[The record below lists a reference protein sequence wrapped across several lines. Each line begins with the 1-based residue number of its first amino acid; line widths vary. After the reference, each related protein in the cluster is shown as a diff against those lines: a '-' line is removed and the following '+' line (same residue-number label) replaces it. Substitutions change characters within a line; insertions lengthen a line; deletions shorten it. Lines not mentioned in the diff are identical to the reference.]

1 MTNKSSKT
9 INIAILGAEPLF
21 WTTCAIRFF
30 SVILDGYQ
38 WTKNNTD
45 YRITTHPL
53 SDKDILKGKLK
64 TSNFDVLL
72 IPGGGVGDG
81 LSIMKGFNSSLKV
94 RRWKKNIKKY
104 VENGGGCI
112 GFCGGTSLITPLTTG
127 KNRKPTTFVE
137 RQYNKSSLG
146 ISSVTS
152 YYKYLAFPL
161 FNLFQWSHPE
171 KIGTTAYVFSFKP
184 GVTKD
189 GKRINSGGAPIDLKV
204 NKNIPIFSDYP
215 DETLRIRWW
224 GGSALI
230 VPKNPDREISIL
242 AEYPKVDLHENKS
255 TRIHAWKYT
264 GGILGLIFGFFKAL
278 RFIKEN
284 KLNLLESPMLTYYFA
299 GNWKLTDK
307 IIESDLA
314 NKPAITAEIYPN
326 ENKGRIILCTTH
338 PEYMI
343 WQDGHI
349 EEADGKKFNCL
360 ATGLYQWKDI
370 TKLSEPIDDN
380 LTYTWWVVRRFIAWT
395 AKIPDE
401 YLPPITKQKV
411 SEKDISILS
420 KSIFWD
426 GTLLNQI
433 ENI

>member
-1 MTNKSSKT
+1 MIKKNSKT
-9 INIAILGAEPLF
+9 INIAILNTEPLL

-30 SVILDGYQ
+30 SVILDDYQ
-38 WTKNNTD
+38 WTKNNTN
-45 YRITTHPL
+45 YKFTTHFL

-81 LSIMKGFNSSLKV
+81 LSIMKGFNSSPKV

-112 GFCGGTSLITPLTTG
+112 GFCGGASLITPLSTG
-127 KNRKPTTFVE
+127 KNRQPTTFVE
-137 RQYNKSSLG
+137 RQYNKSSLE

-161 FNLFQWSHPE
+161 FNLFQWKHPE
-171 KIGTTAYVFSFKP
+171 KVGTTAYVFSFKP
-184 GVTKD
+184 GITKD
-189 GKRINSGGAPIDLKV
+189 NKRINSGGAPIDFKI
-204 NKNIPIFSDYP
+204 NKDNPIFSDYT
-215 DETLRIRWW
+215 DDTLRIRWW
-224 GGSALI
+224 GGPALI

-242 AEYPKVDLHENKS
+242 AEYPKLDLHEDKA
-255 TRIHAWKYT
+255 TRIRAWKYT
-264 GGILGLIFGFFKAL
+264 GGIHGLINAFFKAL
-278 RFIKEN
+278 GFIKKN
-284 KLNLLESPMLTYYFA
+284 KLNLLEFSMLTYYFA

-307 IIESDLA
+307 LIESDLA
-314 NKPAITAEIYPN
+314 NRPAITAEIYPN
-326 ENKGRIILCTTH
+326 ENKARILLCTTH

-349 EEADGKKFNCL
+349 EEVDDKKFNCL

-370 TKLSEPIDDN
+370 AKLSQPIDDN
-380 LTYTWWVVRRFIAWT
+380 LTHTWWFVRRLIAWT

-401 YLPPITKQKV
+401 DFPPITKQKL
-411 SEKDISILS
+411 SEKDKSLLS